1 MSAPAPFWKSKTL
14 EEMSR
19 EEWESLCDG
28 CGRCCLHKLRFEP
41 DDSLGFTNVA
51 CRLLD
56 LDSCQCSRYAT
67 RHRYVPDCVTLTPAE
82 VRAIDWLP
90 PSCAYRLLAEGK
102 TLQWWHPLVSGDPAT
117 VHDAGVSVRGRA
129 VGERGAGKLDHHLV
143 DWPGKMPRPR
153 KAPMGKSAARKTAGP
168 E

>member
-1 MSAPAPFWKSKTL
+1 MSEPPPPFWQTKTL
-14 EEMSR
+14 EEMTR

-28 CGRCCLHKLRFEP
+28 CGRCCLHKLRY
-41 DDSLGFTNVA
+41 DVDNALGHTNVA

-56 LDSCQCSRYAT
+56 LDACRCTRYDT

-90 PSCAYRLLAEGK
+90 PSCAYRLRAEGK
-102 TLQWWHPLVSGDPAT
+102 PLQWWHPLVSGTAET
-117 VHDAGVSVRGRA
+117 VHEAGISVRGRA
-129 VGERGAGKLDHHLV
+129 VGERDAGPLEHHLV

-153 KAPMGKSAARKTAGP
+153 KPAKAK
-168 E
+168 